1 MKPVPK
7 TVKLPKVG
15 SNAIVPA
22 PVDDAG
28 PNKKDGPNFRLNLR
42 AKFKIGNALWNSH
55 KVNSQFRS
63 NTLWPFLKMW

>member
-1 MKPVPK
+1 
-7 TVKLPKVG
+7 
-15 SNAIVPA
+15 
-22 PVDDAG
+22 VDDAG